1 MINTTN
7 NNNYW
12 KIGTPWELPQREF
25 TPKSTSDKNLKLY
38 TYPSGSIPR
47 VSLDPKVS
55 KCAWKIIT
63 ATRQKKSLSLTH
75 SVNERNKINT
85 LPGGINRAQSA
96 IFTATGGKR
105 SVSEE
110 NLRAYIR
117 VTTFIT
123 FHRTSFT
130 NATVHEIIN
139 EQESGK
145 QIYDKHGK
153 IFDMYSL

>member
-1 MINTTN
+1 MCM
-7 NNNYW
+7 
-12 KIGTPWELPQREF
+12 E
-25 TPKSTSDKNLKLY
+25 
-38 TYPSGSIPR
+38 
-47 VSLDPKVS
+47 
-55 KCAWKIIT
+55 
-63 ATRQKKSLSLTH
+63 KSLSLTH

-85 LPGGINRAQSA
+85 LPGGINRTLYA
-96 IFTATGGKR
+96 IFTATGGER
-105 SVSEE
+105 SVREE

-123 FHRTSFT
+123 FQRTSFT

-153 IFDMYSL
+153 IFDVYSL